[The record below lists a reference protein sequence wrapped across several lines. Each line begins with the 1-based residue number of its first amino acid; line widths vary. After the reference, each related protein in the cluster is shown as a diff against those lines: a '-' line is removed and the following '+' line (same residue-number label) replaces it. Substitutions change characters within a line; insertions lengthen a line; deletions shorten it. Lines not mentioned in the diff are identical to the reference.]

1 MHSTAA
7 EIPPVSSSFHITTTT
22 YIHTLSL
29 SPFPTHF
36 FTSSPSERPA
46 AKHSTPSPPCSPL
59 QQKRQPQEHTTGKKM
74 HNTLVQFTSP
84 LLRKQ
89 HKSPLLSL
97 SLCVFVCVSLC
108 LRPLHFWK
116 LESMW
121 VNITGSR
128 RRRRR
133 SIQGGHRPK
142 APTLQKEQQYNN
154 NNKRQESLWGDGVNE
169 EEEKGW
175 GGASASKLT
184 AAATKTLQNTK
195 ENLHCSLSQSRTRR
209 R

>member
-29 SPFPTHF
+29 SPFLTHF

-46 AKHSTPSPPCSPL
+46 AKHSTPSPSCSPL

-74 HNTLVQFTSP
+74 HNTLVQFSSP

-97 SLCVFVCVSLC
+97 SLSLSVFVCVCVCSSSTSL
-108 LRPLHFWK
+108 RETRKYVSQYYW
-116 LESMW
+116 
-121 VNITGSR
+121 
-128 RRRRR
+128 
-133 SIQGGHRPK
+133 QQ
-142 APTLQKEQQYNN
+142 QK
-154 NNKRQESLWGDGVNE
+154 KKKKKKHPRGP
-169 EEEKGW
+169 
-175 GGASASKLT
+175 
-184 AAATKTLQNTK
+184 
-195 ENLHCSLSQSRTRR
+195 
-209 R
+209 

>member
-46 AKHSTPSPPCSPL
+46 ARHSTPSPSCSPL
-59 QQKRQPQEHTTGKKM
+59 QQERQPQEHTTGKKM
-74 HNTLVQFTSP
+74 HNTLLQFSSP

-97 SLCVFVCVSLC
+97 SLCLCVCVSVSSSSTSL
-108 LRPLHFWK
+108 
-116 LESMW
+116 LETRKYVSQYYW
-121 VNITGSR
+121 QQKKKKKKHPRGPQTKGSNTAER
-128 RRRRR
+128 
-133 SIQGGHRPK
+133 
-142 APTLQKEQQYNN
+142 EQ
-154 NNKRQESLWGDGVNE
+154 
-169 EEEKGW
+169 
-175 GGASASKLT
+175 
-184 AAATKTLQNTK
+184 
-195 ENLHCSLSQSRTRR
+195 
-209 R
+209 